1 LTIALAVSG
10 FFWLT
15 FVALALMLLVVCP
28 ADGTFARTN
37 NCPATLN
44 PNTNCVI
51 QVVFTP
57 PKSGNFS
64 ATLAV
69 TDGDKS
75 NPQTASLSG
84 VGLD

>member
-1 LTIALAVSG
+1 MNITLYNDGTAAINITAIGIAPADA
-10 FFWLT
+10 T
-15 FVALALMLLVVCP
+15 FVQ
-28 ADGTFARTN
+28 TN
-37 NCPATLN
+37 NCAATLN

-57 PKSGNFS
+57 ADSGNFS
-64 ATLAV
+64 ATLSV

-75 NPQTASLSG
+75 SPQTASLSG